1 MKESKIYIFIFLF
14 FFSGIF
20 VFAQSEEKKQ
30 NPVYEIKQEIP
41 EGMEAVQIGGSAQ
54 LIIPKGAKTKK
65 VGAQIIVEGTKE
77 YMSRRFSEIDAQIEQ
92 IKKTQEAITEEL
104 KTLSDAI
111 KNTQDNANIDKSNNS
126 AKTPEA
132 NK

>member
-30 NPVYEIKQEIP
+30 NPAYEIKQEIP

-54 LIIPKGAKTKK
+54 LIIPRGAKTKK